1 MNPDGPNATPLLE
14 ASGIIKSFGDVHV
27 LKGISFGV
35 TAGEIL
41 AVMGEN
47 GAGKSTLMNILS
59 GVLSADSGA
68 IHLENALVAFSTPR
82 EANDAGVVMV
92 HQELNIVPDLSIAE
106 NVFLGVEPCK
116 AFQQLD
122 FVSMR
127 SKTSEVLNR
136 LACQLDPAA
145 RAGDLRVA
153 EQQVIE
159 IACALVRDAR
169 LLILDEPTAAL
180 SETEAAQLFRILD
193 ELRNDGLAIIYISH
207 RMDEVFE
214 LADRLIVLRDG
225 AVAADAP
232 IGELDR
238 AQVIRHMVGKDVDEF
253 FSAKHSP
260 GQEIL
265 LQVRDLSRLLSA
277 GSEGAESANLEGID
291 FEVRRGEIFGIAG
304 LLGAGRTELLEVL
317 AGDCKDPWGGSLTL
331 DGKKYRPANP
341 AQAIRSG
348 VAYITEDRKGNG
360 LVLTRSVADNVSLA
374 SLDALQKLGWIQA
387 QAVDDMAERAVTDL
401 GIRASSIRQEV
412 GQLSGGNQQKVV
424 LAKWLATE
432 PRLLLLDEP
441 TRGIDV
447 GAKSAIYELMSA
459 CATRGIAQIL
469 VSSDWPELIAL
480 SDRVLVLQ
488 DGRPAALLERE
499 DCTQER
505 LLDYASSGGPVQ
517 EQFLGLR
524 QARAG

>member
-1 MNPDGPNATPLLE
+1 MIAEEKNSGLLLE
-14 ASGIIKSFGDVHV
+14 ARGITKSFGEVHV

-35 TAGEIL
+35 SPGEIL

-59 GVLSADSGA
+59 GVLQADSGA
-68 IHLENALVAFSTPR
+68 TSLAGEQVAFSTPR

-92 HQELNIVPDLSIAE
+92 HQELNIVPDLSVAE
-106 NVFLGVEPCK
+106 NVFLGVEPCR
-116 AFQQLD
+116 AFQRLD
-122 FVSMR
+122 FTNMQSR
-127 SKTSEVLNR
+127 TRDILAR
-136 LACQLDPAA
+136 LACQLEPGA

-180 SETEAAQLFRILD
+180 SENEAAQLFRILE
-193 ELRNDGLAIIYISH
+193 ELRKDGLAIIYISH

-214 LADRLIVLRDG
+214 LADRLLVLRDG
-225 AVAADAP
+225 AVAADEP
-232 IGELDR
+232 IGSLDR

-253 FSAKHSP
+253 FSAKHTP
-260 GQEIL
+260 GQEVVL
-265 LQVRDLSRLLSA
+265 TCEGLYRVLGSA
-277 GSEGAESANLEGID
+277 SAGAESADLEGID
-291 FEVRRGEIFGIAG
+291 FEVRRGEIFGVAG
-304 LLGAGRTELLEVL
+304 LLGAGRTELLEIL
-317 AGDCKDPWGGSLTL
+317 AGVCEDPWGGALTL
-331 DGKKYRPANP
+331 DGESYLPTNP
-341 AQAIRSG
+341 AHAIASG

-360 LVLTRSVADNVSLA
+360 LVLTRSVADNVALA
-374 SLDALQKLGWIQA
+374 SLNTLQKMGWIRSR
-387 QAVDDMAERAVTDL
+387 AVDELAQRSLDDL
-401 GIRASSIRQEV
+401 SIRASSIEQEV

-447 GAKSAIYELMSA
+447 GAKSAIYDLMSA
-459 CATRGIAQIL
+459 CAERGIAQIL

-480 SDRVLVLQ
+480 SDRILVLQ
-488 DGRPAALLERE
+488 DGRPAALLDRE
-499 DCTQER
+499 ACTQER
-505 LLDYASSGGPVQ
+505 LLDFASSGGPVQ
-517 EQFLGLR
+517 EQFQALR
-524 QARAG
+524 TAAA

>member
-1 MNPDGPNATPLLE
+1 MNPDGPSAAPLLE
-14 ASGIIKSFGDVHV
+14 ASEITKSFGEVHV

-35 TAGEIL
+35 TTGEIL

-68 IHLENALVAFSTPR
+68 IRLENVPVSFSTPR

-92 HQELNIVPDLSIAE
+92 HQELNIVPDLSVAE

-116 AFQQLD
+116 AFQKLD

-127 SKTSEVLNR
+127 SKTGEVLNR
-136 LACQLDPAA
+136 MACQLDPTT

-159 IACALVRDAR
+159 IVCALVRDAR

-238 AQVIRHMVGKDVDEF
+238 AQVIRHMVGKDIDEF
-253 FSAKHSP
+253 FSANHSP
-260 GQEIL
+260 GQEVL
-265 LQVRDLSRLLSA
+265 LQVRGLSRMLSA
-277 GSEGAESANLEGID
+277 GSEGAESTNLEGLD

-317 AGDCKDPWGGSLTL
+317 AGSCKDHWGGSLTL
-331 DGKKYRPANP
+331 DGKKYRPATP

-387 QAVDDMAERAVTDL
+387 QAVDDMAERSVAEL

-432 PRLLLLDEP
+432 PQLLLLDEP

-517 EQFLGLR
+517 EQFVGLR
-524 QARAG
+524 KARVG